1 MLRYKAF
8 LTVLVNIYITLLF
21 TEVEVASGGLFT
33 EPQSSDCLTDWLTGW
48 QNDWLKTWQNYWLIE
63 HCT

>member
-21 TEVEVASGGLFT
+21 TEVEVASDGFYWAVKQRLFNW
-33 EPQSSDCLTDWLTGW
+33 LTDWLTE
-48 QNDWLKTWQNYWLIE
+48 WLIE
-63 HCT
+63 

>member
-21 TEVEVASGGLFT
+21 TEVEVASDGLFYWAVK
-33 EPQSSDCLTDWLTGW
+33 QRLFNWLTDWLTE
-48 QNDWLKTWQNYWLIE
+48 WLIE
-63 HCT
+63 

>member
-21 TEVEVASGGLFT
+21 TEVEVASGGFIHWAAK
-33 EPQSSDCLTDWLTGW
+33 Q
-48 QNDWLKTWQNYWLIE
+48 
-63 HCT
+63 